1 LPIGVLLTQQI
12 KQPVIGS
19 ASFKDYQNAPWLVR
33 KIAISQI
40 PSVNALASLR
50 FNKTE
55 RNTSPTFIAFAD
67 PYFSKAQ
74 ASSATKVETAQLNT
88 RGKSLHLRSA
98 PKTSNVSSAELA
110 LLPRLPDTSLEVN
123 EIAKVLNAKAE
134 DIFLHEHANVKK
146 VMETDFSKKSI
157 IMFSTHGLVPGE
169 LIGLTQPALALSA
182 PDVSGEKEGD
192 GLLTM
197 NKILELKLNADW
209 VVLSA
214 CNTASGGASSESV
227 SGLGRAFFY
236 AGAKALLVSNWPVDT
251 VSSRELMVDL
261 FKRQNNQ
268 DGKTTKPQALREAM
282 LNIADKGGSRDLKT
296 NAVSYSYAHPLFWAP
311 FVMVGD

>member
-1 LPIGVLLTQQI
+1 
-12 KQPVIGS
+12 
-19 ASFKDYQNAPWLVR
+19 
-33 KIAISQI
+33 
-40 PSVNALASLR
+40 
-50 FNKTE
+50 
-55 RNTSPTFIAFAD
+55 
-67 PYFSKAQ
+67 
-74 ASSATKVETAQLNT
+74 
-88 RGKSLHLRSA
+88 
-98 PKTSNVSSAELA
+98 
-110 LLPRLPDTSLEVN
+110 
-123 EIAKVLNAKAE
+123 
-134 DIFLHEHANVKK
+134 
-146 VMETDFSKKSI
+146 
-157 IMFSTHGLVPGE
+157 
-169 LIGLTQPALALSA
+169 
-182 PDVSGEKEGD
+182 
-192 GLLTM
+192 M